1 MPVRICLMCR
11 YHLDSTEN
19 MIICGC
25 DDKVSEMAIFKG
37 SIPIKNF
44 IISCPL
50 LVPGKKADLLYQI
63 WFKYKELDCLFLR
76 GNCFY
81 KNLIS
86 GGTLQ

>member
-1 MPVRICLMCR
+1 MPVRICVKCR

-50 LVPGKKADLLYQI
+50 LVPGKKADLMYQI
-63 WFKYKELDCLFLR
+63 
-76 GNCFY
+76 
-81 KNLIS
+81 
-86 GGTLQ
+86 